1 MGCKGDQD
9 LVDFSYKKEKEKE
22 TAMKRRIDLP
32 A

>member
-9 LVDFSYKKEKEKE
+9 LVDFSYKKEKE